1 MEKSTGNLS
10 LSTQE
15 TQPVT
20 LDGEEYRK
28 PITEHTGNPTCD
40 SEWRRIQEAYH

>member
-1 MEKSTGNLS
+1 MEKSTGNPLLS
-10 LSTQE
+10 SKE

-28 PITEHTGNPTCD
+28 PITKLTGNLTCD
-40 SEWRRIQEAYH
+40 SGWRRV